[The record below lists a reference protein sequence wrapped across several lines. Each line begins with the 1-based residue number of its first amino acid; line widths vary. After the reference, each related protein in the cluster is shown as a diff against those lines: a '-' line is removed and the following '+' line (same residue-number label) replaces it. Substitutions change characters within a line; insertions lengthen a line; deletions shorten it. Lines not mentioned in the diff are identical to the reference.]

1 MPEMAPLFFHWALL
15 ASTALLVMNVQV
27 ATRFL
32 SACPVLYW
40 FTDSLR
46 GRARFWAHA
55 FFLTY
60 ALAGSVAFANF
71 YPWT

>member
-1 MPEMAPLFFHWALL
+1 
-15 ASTALLVMNVQV
+15 VMNVQV

-32 SACPVLYW
+32 SACPALYW